1 MSASSWPGL
10 AIPKPEPRK
19 RSKRRRQ
26 RTEAKVKTSVR
37 QQCVDRDGYCAIDK
51 RADAVTQLL
60 MPCDGP
66 SEWAHIGR
74 HRRSV
79 TRGMAP
85 ERRHTT
91 AGSAMLCRRHH
102 RAYDAHQFDIKPT
115 TKAGMNGP
123 FRIVRRAA

>member
-26 RTEAKVKTSVR
+26 HGEKKVERSVR
-37 QQCVDRDGYCAIDK
+37 QQCVERDSYCAIDK
-51 RADAVTQLL
+51 RADAITQLL
-60 MPCDGP
+60 MPCEGP

-74 HRRSV
+74 HRRSL

-91 AGSAMLCRRHH
+91 AGSAMLCRKHH
-102 RAYDAHQFDIKPT
+102 RAYDAHEFDIRL
-115 TKAGMNGP
+115 ASDRGMDGD
-123 FRIVRRAA
+123 FVVVRR